1 MVHATDQ
8 FEEGWLIVPAKW
20 FWLEQISE
28 RGYRLLTEQKLIP
41 VSTTIR
47 LKDIKFSNTQGGP
60 QERELRGRGNLSF
73 LSEDMHNAIL
83 ATCGT
88 E

>member
-28 RGYRLLTEQKLIP
+28 RGYRLMSEEKLIP
-41 VSTTIR
+41 VSTTVR
-47 LKDIKFSNTQGGP
+47 LKDIKFSNTHRVG
-60 QERELRGRGNLSF
+60 RRRGSCVGAPTSSF
-73 LSEDMHNAIL
+73 
-83 ATCGT
+83 
-88 E
+88 